1 MPGSPGLT
9 GIPAVGTV
17 APRGSRLVA
26 VTEMMPL
33 ARYFLFVGGALM
45 ALLFVFDFFS
55 PKAVADS
62 GIQTAATVDKSALRI
77 KSDQKWPERIVFDTT
92 QPTIAPKAA
101 PVQTAQAQTAP
112 AMQAAL
118 PGPEPAAEI
127 TPKARVRETFAQFV
141 PVEPKKADATVAK
154 KRKSARGPGQPMRIA
169 RYGFFGTST
178 W

>member
-1 MPGSPGLT
+1 
-9 GIPAVGTV
+9 
-17 APRGSRLVA
+17 
-26 VTEMMPL
+26 MMPL
-33 ARYFLFVGGALM
+33 ARYFVFVGGALM

-62 GIQTAATVDKSALRI
+62 GIQSAGTIDKSTLRI
-77 KSDQKWPERIVFDTT
+77 RSEQKWPERVVLDTT
-92 QPTIAPKAA
+92 HPTIVQKVAQSQAA
-101 PVQTAQAQTAP
+101 PTV
-112 AMQAAL
+112 QAAL

-141 PVEPKKADATVAK
+141 PVEPKKADTTVTK
-154 KRKSARGPGQPMRIA
+154 KRKTAKAPGQPVRIA